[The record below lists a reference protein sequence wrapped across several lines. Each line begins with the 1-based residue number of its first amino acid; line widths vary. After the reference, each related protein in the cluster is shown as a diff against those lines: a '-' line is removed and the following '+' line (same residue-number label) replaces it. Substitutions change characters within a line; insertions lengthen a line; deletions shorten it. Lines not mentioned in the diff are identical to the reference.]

1 MQLSQQPDSFQRR
14 SSFQELRLCFMRLLF
29 RFNPVNSVFE
39 EMKLTTLK
47 RLYCGLHV
55 AASADER
62 NDEKSRKTH
71 VHPKKHLY
79 MRQIRWYTILI
90 SEDRADGCENR
101 RMDYPGSAYNGIPT
115 SVRFTFI

>member
-1 MQLSQQPDSFQRR
+1 MSLHPQ
-14 SSFQELRLCFMRLLF
+14 MK
-29 RFNPVNSVFE
+29 
-39 EMKLTTLK
+39 EMMK
-47 RLYCGLHV
+47 R
-55 AASADER
+55 ADKR
-62 NDEKSRKTH
+62 TFIR
-71 VHPKKHLY
+71 KKHLY